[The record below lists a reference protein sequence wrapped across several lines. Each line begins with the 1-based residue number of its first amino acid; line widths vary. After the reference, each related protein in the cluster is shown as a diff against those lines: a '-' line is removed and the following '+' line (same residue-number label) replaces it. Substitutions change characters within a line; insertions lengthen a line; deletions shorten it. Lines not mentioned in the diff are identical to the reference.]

1 MSSTHFYGQH
11 VCHIYRREDE
21 KRDLQLE
28 FFKEGLNR
36 GEKVI
41 CIASSRPANKSLAE
55 KLGWDSLGHVRFHS
69 SREVFI
75 DAGGG
80 PDPGGAV
87 SWMLRAIK
95 QGLKEGA
102 PGVRISVEM
111 GWAAGDDAAQKALLE
126 YEENLERRLKGKSA
140 LCMCHYPLN
149 GFSPSVLLGVV
160 GIHPVMYLRGRLID
174 NRERSFV
181 ARGSD
186 PLAKA
191 LGKFIAHAWSRPV
204 AMGTALGDPEEVS
217 RGVLPETSPAPG
229 DVNVRSGL
237 PFRDPTKS
245 SLAAMAEA
253 LADAVVGWDEEGR
266 ICVWNRAAEGLAGWR
281 ADEVLGKSIGE
292 VLLTP
297 EGYPAGLFKG
307 GKVHPLGLILEGALL
322 LRDGERLDVEFTL
335 GSWGSDKAGTVLA
348 VLRQVREKKLMERA
362 LRESE
367 ERYRELFENM
377 GEGVAVVDEE
387 ENIIFANPAGHRI
400 FGVEKGDLVGRNLR
414 EFTDEENFAL
424 LQEQTM
430 IRKAGRRSVY
440 ELQITDARGRRKT
453 LRITATPRFDR
464 EGNYRGAFGVF
475 TDITEKKFREE
486 ELENFSSTVAHDLS
500 GSLAVVEGFSLA
512 AERASEEG
520 DRETERESL
529 QNLREAVSRMQRFVE
544 SLLEYAKAGR
554 PGGNAERIRLED
566 MVREV
571 EDELLPV
578 LRERN
583 IKLRIVPTDRDAWVD
598 PVRLRQVLLNLVNNA
613 ASHMGDVPEP
623 EVVVGSR
630 VRKNTMVVYV
640 RDNGVGIPADLQEGI
655 FEPFRKG
662 GSGGSGLGLAIVKR
676 AVESWGGR
684 VWLDSAPGRGT
695 TFFFTVPLAPAAT
708 SS

>member
-1 MSSTHFYGQH
+1 
-11 VCHIYRREDE
+11 
-21 KRDLQLE
+21 
-28 FFKEGLNR
+28 
-36 GEKVI
+36 
-41 CIASSRPANKSLAE
+41 
-55 KLGWDSLGHVRFHS
+55 
-69 SREVFI
+69 
-75 DAGGG
+75 
-80 PDPGGAV
+80 
-87 SWMLRAIK
+87 
-95 QGLKEGA
+95 
-102 PGVRISVEM
+102 
-111 GWAAGDDAAQKALLE
+111 
-126 YEENLERRLKGKSA
+126 
-140 LCMCHYPLN
+140 
-149 GFSPSVLLGVV
+149 
-160 GIHPVMYLRGRLID
+160 
-174 NRERSFV
+174 
-181 ARGSD
+181 
-186 PLAKA
+186 
-191 LGKFIAHAWSRPV
+191 
-204 AMGTALGDPEEVS
+204 
-217 RGVLPETSPAPG
+217 
-229 DVNVRSGL
+229 
-237 PFRDPTKS
+237 
-245 SLAAMAEA
+245 
-253 LADAVVGWDEEGR
+253 
-266 ICVWNRAAEGLAGWR
+266 
-281 ADEVLGKSIGE
+281 
-292 VLLTP
+292 
-297 EGYPAGLFKG
+297 
-307 GKVHPLGLILEGALL
+307 
-322 LRDGERLDVEFTL
+322 
-335 GSWGSDKAGTVLA
+335 
-348 VLRQVREKKLMERA
+348 
-362 LRESE
+362 
-367 ERYRELFENM
+367 
-377 GEGVAVVDEE
+377 
-387 ENIIFANPAGHRI
+387 
-400 FGVEKGDLVGRNLR
+400 
-414 EFTDEENFAL
+414 
-424 LQEQTM
+424 
-430 IRKAGRRSVY
+430 KAGRRSVY

-512 AERASEEG
+512 AERAAEEG

-583 IKLRIVPTDRDAWVD
+583 IKLRTVPTDRDAWVD

-613 ASHMGDVPEP
+613 VSHMGDVPEP

-695 TFFFTVPLAPAAT
+695 TFFFTVPLAPAAA